1 MKLILLILLIIK
13 PVMSWMNTNKNSE
26 HIPQELENL
35 LREIDIKSFPP
46 KKKSIFDKLN
56 KYLCCFS
63 LINNKNIF

>member
-1 MKLILLILLIIK
+1 MKPILLIFLIIK

-26 HIPQELENL
+26 HIPEELETL